1 MRRHYRNHSSSSSS
15 NTIVEVGYPSSANTS
30 PSITATRPSTG
41 YSYTHSRSNS
51 GSSFIGSPS
60 ISELSLSSD
69 GDDHEVDEIH
79 GNSWRS
85 RAPHSDARSERHI
98 ALRGAAQ
105 LSNSYAPSSGRNV
118 YQGSSQAVYTVPP
131 PQLPTSMVR
140 TAPAP
145 MMVQSGAGVG
155 RSGHW

>member
-30 PSITATRPSTG
+30 PSMTATRPSTG

-69 GDDHEVDEIH
+69 GDDHELDEVH
-79 GNSWRS
+79 GNGWRS
-85 RAPHSDARSERHI
+85 RVPHSDARSERHI

-105 LSNSYAPSSGRNV
+105 LSNSYARNV
-118 YQGSSQAVYTVPP
+118 YQGSSQAYTFPP

-140 TAPAP
+140 TVPAP

-155 RSGHW
+155 RSGRW